1 MQKKPW
7 LLWAESVAIA
17 ASISGTITAA
27 LTRQFLYAA
36 TPLTIAMGLN
46 VLAHQ
51 RSHQRQRELE
61 NQLAT
66 LQTELIAQVQAEIHP
81 VNQAELTSVRD
92 RITAL
97 EQQSTTLPTQLASL
111 QDRLEDQLA
120 TQTAQDQEDQ
130 RTLTHLTT
138 TVNDLKTQLD
148 AVSLDPLTATVE
160 HLQHQMQQFGD
171 SYDPAD
177 FGTMKTVVEAL
188 KAQLRTLTDSETHRW
203 QNIERTLTTIQGQVD
218 GITTVEPGTVESLQT
233 AIATLQAQVQ
243 DLPSPPD
250 WQPAI
255 ADLQTTLQDLQTQWA
270 EFRQTPPPTLDPWDV
285 ATPPPAP
292 PPAAAPTPT
301 PPPVANFED
310 DFDDDEAFDDE
321 LNAEYEAFHAAE
333 TGESAEVKPVEP
345 LGHELETGIRDLSEN
360 LWGFGRSL
368 RDTLTRLT
376 DSVDFPHTDPESL
389 QSWACTATFPMH
401 HTTQGAIAISPQG
414 DAIATRHT
422 DGHGVLVDVA
432 QQAIAHTLPAAP
444 FTTLAFSP
452 DGQHLL
458 IGHNDG
464 SSTLWRTQDGT
475 QQQTLSGHPLPIT
488 AIAFSP
494 HGRTCATASGDKLIL
509 LWDTQT
515 GQTLRPLKGH
525 WDTVMSLV
533 FSPDG
538 EWLIS
543 GSRDGTV
550 KRWDVATGDKVAN
563 ATPGGTVQ
571 TVAISPDG
579 QQVASGSSDRT
590 LYLWAANT
598 LSEIRHQRGLQAM
611 KQVAYSPD
619 GRLLATAAGKV
630 ITLWSVANS
639 DRIAI
644 LNHPHPV
651 TALQFTPTGQDLI
664 SVTAAGDVSRWQKP

>member
-7 LLWAESVAIA
+7 LLWVESVAIA

-51 RSHQRQRELE
+51 RSHQRQQELE
-61 NQLAT
+61 DQLAT

-81 VNQAELTSVRD
+81 VNQTELTSVRD

-97 EQQSTTLPTQLASL
+97 EQQSTTLPA
-111 QDRLEDQLA
+111 QLA
-120 TQTAQDQEDQ
+120 TLQDTVDSQIVAATAQAQDDQ
-130 RTLTHLTT
+130 RTLEQLTT
-138 TVNDLKTQLD
+138 TVNALNTQLE
-148 AVSLDPLTATVE
+148 AVNLDPLTATVE
-160 HLQHQMQQFGD
+160 HLQHQMQQFRD

-218 GITTVEPGTVESLQT
+218 GMATVEPGEVETLQG
-233 AIATLQAQVQ
+233 AIADLQAQVQ
-243 DLPSPPD
+243 NLPAPPD

-255 ADLQTTLQDLQTQWA
+255 ADLQTTIHDLQTQWA
-270 EFRQTPPPTLDPWDV
+270 EFRQTPPPIPSIDPWDV
-285 ATPPPAP
+285 AEPAPTPPPS
-292 PPAAAPTPT
+292 AAPTPQP

-310 DFDDDEAFDDE
+310 DFEDDEEFDDE
-321 LNAEYEAFHAAE
+321 LNAEYEAFQAAE
-333 TGESAEVKPVEP
+333 QGKPSEANP
-345 LGHELETGIRDLSEN
+345 AAQLGNELETGIRDLGEN

-376 DSVDFPHTDPESL
+376 DVDFPHTDPESL
-389 QSWACTATFPMH
+389 QSWACTATFPMENV
-401 HTTQGAIAISPQG
+401 TQGAIA
-414 DAIATRHT
+414 TRHA
-422 DGHGVLVDVA
+422 DGHVVLVDVA
-432 QQAIAHTLPAAP
+432 QRAIARTIPAP
-444 FTTLAFSP
+444 PLTTLAFSP

-509 LWDTQT
+509 LWDTST
-515 GQTLRPLKGH
+515 GQTLRTLKGH
-525 WDTVMSLV
+525 WDSVVSLV

-538 EWLIS
+538 GGLIS

-550 KRWDVATGDKVAN
+550 KRWDVATGDKLAN

-571 TVAISPDG
+571 TVAVSPDG
-579 QQVASGSSDRT
+579 QQVASGSSDRN
-590 LYLWAANT
+590 LYLWTTNT
-598 LSEIRHQRGLQAM
+598 LSEIRHQRGLQSVQ
-611 KQVAYSPD
+611 QVAYSPD
-619 GRLLATAAGKV
+619 GRLLATVTGKV